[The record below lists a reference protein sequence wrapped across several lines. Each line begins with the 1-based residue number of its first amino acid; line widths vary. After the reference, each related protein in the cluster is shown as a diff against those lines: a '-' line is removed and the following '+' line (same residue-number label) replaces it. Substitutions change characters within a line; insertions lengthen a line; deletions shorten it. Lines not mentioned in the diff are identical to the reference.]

1 VDSCLEIYNEE
12 LCDLFA
18 SEEQRRGTKV
28 EIMEGKDGICCRGQV
43 KMVVKSA
50 EDVLT
55 LMRKAQDC
63 RKIGE
68 TKMNKES
75 SRSHCIFTLQVN
87 AHKLL
92 NDGNNL
98 EIHGKLHLVDLAG
111 SECAKSSGG
120 KGIAVKRERE
130 RSNINRSLLTLGRV
144 ILMLKEQCENGKK
157 SSNIRIPYR
166 DSKLTR
172 LLQKSLG
179 GKCKTLVIATLS
191 PSVVSM
197 EL

>member
-1 VDSCLEIYNEE
+1 
-12 LCDLFA
+12 
-18 SEEQRRGTKV
+18 
-28 EIMEGKDGICCRGQV
+28 
-43 KMVVKSA
+43 
-50 EDVLT
+50 
-55 LMRKAQDC
+55 
-63 RKIGE
+63 
-68 TKMNKES
+68 MNKES

-144 ILMLKEQCENGKK
+144 ILMLKEQCEGNALVETLEQSRKDGDKVHRSLLDTREADVERRLATRK
-157 SSNIRIPYR
+157 FHAATVSVL
-166 DSKLTR
+166 DSIMSTLNE
-172 LLQKSLG
+172 LQKKEETYCNASIDSAE
-179 GKCKTLVIATLS
+179 KENSS
-191 PSVVSM
+191 PVHPSYLDTDSNFIIIVS
-197 EL
+197 